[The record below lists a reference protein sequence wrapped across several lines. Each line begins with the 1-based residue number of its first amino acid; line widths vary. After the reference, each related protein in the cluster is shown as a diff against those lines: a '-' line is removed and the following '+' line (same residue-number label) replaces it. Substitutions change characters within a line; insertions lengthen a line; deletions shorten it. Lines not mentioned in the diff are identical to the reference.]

1 MNSNDRIEQVLV
13 GQARPDPGPLRRRD
27 SAAPRFASRRT
38 RARLPSVADLALE
51 GPAARMGN
59 LSRAVLQRICRRPL
73 ASLAVAI
80 GIGFTVGGALSFRA
94 GRVALAV
101 AARHV
106 AREVLKQVL

>member
-1 MNSNDRIEQVLV
+1 MNSNDSIEQVLA
-13 GQARPDPGPLRRRD
+13 GQARPDRGPLGRRD
-27 SAAPRFASRRT
+27 AAEPQLASC
-38 RARLPSVADLALE
+38 RARGRLPTAADIALE
-51 GPAARMGN
+51 GPAAHMRN

-80 GIGFTVGGALSFRA
+80 GVGFVVGGALSFRA